1 MTPRLFR
8 SSAFLATLAV
18 LAFAQPSLAEQ
29 SGHRMTRVGGS
40 SGTALTNLPDPR
52 MSLHNQTTPQP
63 DIYGLQ
69 ASFTQINP
77 TEGPN
82 ADGSDLWPCFG
93 YGNRGTNP
101 DCPTIGNPAIP
112 FRIGG
117 IVAGSPQYVWMLA
130 NNTGYGYHND
140 LGNGNGCDA
149 YVNGTTGPS
158 GATYKPC
165 GQIAT
170 WYEDNTNDSTDDL
183 LQRIVVRQG
192 DRVIYDSGMVDYGP
206 AGPSVNY
213 PVDVILNTDANFG
226 YWPGSTL
233 GPNNGNCSAN
243 LGYPLSAPANPG
255 AVYVVA
261 AGRTCARPVTG
272 KATVTTFQT
281 ILATPYYHKATGAAC
296 TGGAGTCYTVDWQRN
311 YEIHQDFDLFLE

>member
-18 LAFAQPSLAEQ
+18 LAFAQPSLAEP
-29 SGHRMTRVGGS
+29 SGHRMTRVGAG
-40 SGTALTNLPDPR
+40 SGTPLTNLPDPR
-52 MSLHNQTTPQP
+52 MSLHNQTTPP
-63 DIYGLQ
+63 ADIYGLQ
-69 ASFTQINP
+69 ASFTQVNP

-82 ADGSDLWPCFG
+82 ADGTDLWPCFG
-93 YGNRGTNP
+93 YGTKGTNP

-117 IVAGSPQYVWMLA
+117 IVAGNPQYVWMLA

-140 LGNGNGCDA
+140 FGNGNGCDA

-158 GATYKPC
+158 GAAYKPC

-261 AGRTCARPVTG
+261 ADRTCARPATG
-272 KATVTTFQT
+272 KATVTTST
-281 ILATPYYHKATGAAC
+281 ILATPYYHKATGGAC
-296 TGGAGTCYTVDWQRN
+296 SGGASTCYTVDWKRN